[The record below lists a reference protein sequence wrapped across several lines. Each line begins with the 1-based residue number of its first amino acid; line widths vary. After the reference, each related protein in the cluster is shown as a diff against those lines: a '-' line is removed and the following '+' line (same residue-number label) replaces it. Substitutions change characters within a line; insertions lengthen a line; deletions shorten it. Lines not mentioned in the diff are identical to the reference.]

1 MVVFQESQQQRALN
15 EANMVR
21 SLRRELKADLRS
33 GAVTLEGVL
42 ADPPWWL
49 ASIPVHVLLGYAPK
63 LGVWGVERVLRRVE
77 VWPLR
82 EVGRLTV
89 RQRQRIVVELGRK
102 GL

>member
-1 MVVFQESQQQRALN
+1 
-15 EANMVR
+15 
-21 SLRRELKADLRS
+21 
-33 GAVTLEGVL
+33 
-42 ADPPWWL
+42 
-49 ASIPVHVLLGYAPK
+49 
-63 LGVWGVERVLRRVE
+63 VLRRVE